1 MGPYGG
7 GGRWRL
13 GLETAVARFGGHR
26 HANPFFYDL
35 AATGAARP
43 LWGVSGAGLAVR
55 PEARIQRKSWWRDAR
70 RGTFDQDGCGP

>member
-1 MGPYGG
+1 MAAAGG
-7 GGRWRL
+7 AWAPAPVPPLPDTIRYD
-13 GLETAVARFGGHR
+13 TADARFGGHR

-55 PEARIQRKSWWRDAR
+55 PEARIQRKS
-70 RGTFDQDGCGP
+70 